1 MYQVVVTVTLR
12 VERVVVAAVVV
23 GGGVVTASP
32 GCSIPLDC
40 PPKELLLSMRT
51 LLHPKQLT
59 QPT

>member
-32 GCSIPLDC
+32 GCSIPLD
-40 PPKELLLSMRT
+40 
-51 LLHPKQLT
+51 
-59 QPT
+59 